1 MLKITGVHKSYREL
15 HVLQGV
21 DLSVQAGEIVAI
33 IGPSGTGKSTLL
45 RCINYLEHPQE
56 GVIEID
62 GISVDAQKHTR
73 RQIRELRSKTSM
85 VFQTYCLFR
94 NKTAVENVME
104 PLTAVQKI
112 PRAQAREMAMELLR
126 RVGLEEKADEYPSR
140 LSGGQQQ
147 RIGIARAVAV
157 DPACILFDEPTSSLD
172 PELVG
177 EVLEVIRS
185 LAEARSRAMLLVTHE
200 MKFAREVA
208 DRVVF
213 MDEGRIVEDAPPGEF
228 FSHPQT
234 ERACKF
240 LQAMEF

>member
-1 MLKITGVHKSYREL
+1 MLTLTDVHKSFGDL
-15 HVLQGV
+15 QVLRGV
-21 DLSVQAGEIVAI
+21 DLHVASGEIVAI

-45 RCINYLEHPQE
+45 RCINYLEQPQK
-56 GVIEID
+56 GIIEID
-62 GISVDAQKHTR
+62 GVRVDACQHTR
-73 RQIRELRSKTSM
+73 HQIRDLRSKTSM

-94 NKTAVENVME
+94 NKTAIENVME
-104 PLTAVQKI
+104 PMTTVQKV
-112 PRAQAREMAMELLR
+112 PRAQAQETAMELLR
-126 RVGLEEKADEYPSR
+126 RVGLEEKADEYPSH

-157 DPACILFDEPTSSLD
+157 DPKCILFDEPTSSLD

-185 LAEARSRAMLLVTHE
+185 LAQSRSRAMLLVTHE

-213 MDEGRIVEDAPPGEF
+213 MDEGRIVEDAPPAEF
-228 FSHPQT
+228 FTSPKT
-234 ERACKF
+234 ERAQRF
-240 LQAMEF
+240 LQAMHY